1 MPWVHHRSK
10 STLTNHTQLGLPIK
24 LLIAI
29 QVRPLWHPAFLCSQ
43 MIQKRQLYAGFYIS
57 CLSAVNSTVN
67 RSSTLKSRYRL
78 CLVPYLPLHGDLA
91 LTRASIPLCPFL
103 LFKALSSHTHLY
115 LHSLPTLSFLSLSA
129 LSHFIHQFPQSRV
142 GEYLP
147 LIFSS
152 GVIYGLGIHFE
163 EEPNILSVSLQL
175 VNPD

>member
-1 MPWVHHRSK
+1 M
-10 STLTNHTQLGLPIK
+10 
-24 LLIAI
+24 
-29 QVRPLWHPAFLCSQ
+29 
-43 MIQKRQLYAGFYIS
+43 
-57 CLSAVNSTVN
+57 NSTVN

-78 CLVPYLPLHGDLA
+78 CLVPYLPLHGDLV
-91 LTRASIPLCPFL
+91 LTRASIPQCPFL

-175 VNPD
+175 VNPDWFSSKSHLCFYFKGLNICDIQCWATFLIIVSENYRTWKKSRHS